1 MPTYNAHKTIRQ
13 AIAPI
18 AIKIYIVLSSIS
30 YQELSFNSI
39 AGPDIYTE
47 ELTEQKLFL
56 EQLKSQIKEVKCYL
70 IDDVDNGDL
79 FRGMVIDLEAWKT
92 YNSANSISNA
102 LCGEGTAPQ

>member
-1 MPTYNAHKTIRQ
+1 MCVNTSIAIDQISNLVDRIRTYDKD
-13 AIAPI
+13 
-18 AIKIYIVLSSIS
+18 IKIYIVLSSIS

-79 FRGMVIDLEAWKT
+79 FRGMVIDLEA
-92 YNSANSISNA
+92 
-102 LCGEGTAPQ
+102 